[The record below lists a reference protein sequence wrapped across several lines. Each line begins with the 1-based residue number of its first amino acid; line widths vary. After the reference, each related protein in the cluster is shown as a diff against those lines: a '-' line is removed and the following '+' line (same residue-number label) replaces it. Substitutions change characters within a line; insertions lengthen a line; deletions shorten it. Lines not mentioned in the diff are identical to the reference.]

1 MKKIN
6 LVLIPLLSLLFTSCN
21 ESRSGIYPASELPL
35 SYYVSPD
42 GFKTRESISK
52 ANLHYQFN
60 DTKEIVHYVNVN
72 LKFSSTYH
80 YVAVSGYKDDRTF
93 YLPILVLDNN
103 SWIINYFVWFSY
115 SNYCPICGKINV
127 K

>member
-1 MKKIN
+1 MKKIK
-6 LVLIPLLSLLFTSCN
+6 LVLIPLLALLFTSCN

-35 SYYVSPD
+35 SYYTSPE
-42 GFKTRESISK
+42 GFRGRYSVEK

-60 DTKEIVHYVNVN
+60 TTKEIVHYVNVN
-72 LKFSSTYH
+72 LKFSSTYSC
-80 YVAVSGYKDDRTF
+80 VAVSGHEDRTF
-93 YLPILVLDNN
+93 YLPTLVLDNN

>member
-1 MKKIN
+1 MKKIK
-6 LVLIPLLSLLFTSCN
+6 LVLIPLLALLFTSCN
-21 ESRSGIYPASELPL
+21 ESRSGIYPTSKLPL

-42 GFKTRESISK
+42 NFRTYESISK

-60 DTKEIVHYVNVN
+60 TTKEIVHYTYVT
-72 LKFSSTYH
+72 LRFSYGYE
-80 YVAVSGYKDDRTF
+80 YVAVSGHEDRTF
-93 YLPILVLDNN
+93 YLPIIVLDNN

-115 SNYCPICGKINV
+115 SSYCPICGKINV